1 MLYFLIA
8 IGATTVGSL
17 TGMGGGVIIKPLMD
31 VLHGFDVQTIG
42 VLSSLTVFSM
52 SVVSIGKQMLAR
64 TKIPFGTAI
73 PLALGSVAGGLAG
86 EKLLQVIVDAL
97 RANSAVTVVQNVVL
111 SLLILAVFLYM
122 KNKSRIP
129 SRELRGVVVSLLVG
143 VFLGVCSSFLG
154 IGGGPINVALIIYLF
169 SFDTKTATVCSLVTI
184 LFAQISK
191 LTTVALTTGFGVF
204 DLSIAPVMIVG
215 AIAGGFIGASLN
227 KKCSEAAVAKAFN
240 AGAGHLHLQY
250 RPQSGRLRLGKE
262 RISPRRNP
270 FLFYAVCG
278 KIERGKARCIYAE
291 NSKGEAPDLPGGAAG
306 AGHQRHPRQSAVSQ
320 GRAGRRPLRP
330 R

>member
-1 MLYFLIA
+1 MQYVLYFLIA

-73 PLALGSVAGGLAG
+73 PLALGSVVGGLAG
-86 EKLLQVIVDAL
+86 EHLLQLIVDAL
-97 RANSAVTVVQNVVL
+97 QANAAVTVVQNVVL
-111 SLLILAVFLYM
+111 GLLILAVFLYM

-129 SRELRGVVVSLLVG
+129 SRQLRGAAVALLVG

-169 SFDTKTATVCSLVTI
+169 GYDTKSATVCSIVTI
-184 LFAQISK
+184 LFSQISK
-191 LTTVALTTGFGVF
+191 LGSVALSTGFAVY
-204 DLSIAPVMIVG
+204 DLSILPVMVVG
-215 AIAGGFIGASLN
+215 AIAGGFIGASLS
-227 KKCSEAAVAKAFN
+227 KKLQEQTVDRAFN
-240 AGAGHLHLQY
+240 AVQLLVLALA
-250 RPQSGRLRLGKE
+250 
-262 RISPRRNP
+262 IVNIIRN
-270 FLFYAVCG
+270 
-278 KIERGKARCIYAE
+278 
-291 NSKGEAPDLPGGAAG
+291 AAG
-306 AGHQRHPRQSAVSQ
+306 
-320 GRAGRRPLRP
+320 
-330 R
+330 

>member
-73 PLALGSVAGGLAG
+73 PLALGSVMGGLAG

-129 SRELRGVVVSLLVG
+129 SQELRGVVVSLLVG
-143 VFLGVCSSFLG
+143 VFLGICSSFLG
-154 IGGGPINVALIIYLF
+154 IGGPINVALIIYLF

-227 KKCSEAAVAKAFN
+227 KKCSEAAVEKAFN
-240 AGAGHLHLQY
+240 AVQLLVLA
-250 RPQSGRLRLGKE
+250 
-262 RISPRRNP
+262 ISIFNIVRN
-270 FLFYAVCG
+270 L
-278 KIERGKARCIYAE
+278 
-291 NSKGEAPDLPGGAAG
+291 AA
-306 AGHQRHPRQSAVSQ
+306 
-320 GRAGRRPLRP
+320 
-330 R
+330 

>member
-1 MLYFLIA
+1 MQYVLYFLIA

-73 PLALGSVAGGLAG
+73 PLALGSVMGGLAG

-111 SLLILAVFLYM
+111 SLLILAVFQ
-122 KNKSRIP
+122 
-129 SRELRGVVVSLLVG
+129 ELRGVVVSLLVG
-143 VFLGVCSSFLG
+143 VFLGICSSFLG

-227 KKCSEAAVAKAFN
+227 KKCSEAAVEKAFN
-240 AGAGHLHLQY
+240 AVQLLVLA
-250 RPQSGRLRLGKE
+250 
-262 RISPRRNP
+262 ISIFNIVRY
-270 FLFYAVCG
+270 L
-278 KIERGKARCIYAE
+278 
-291 NSKGEAPDLPGGAAG
+291 AA
-306 AGHQRHPRQSAVSQ
+306 
-320 GRAGRRPLRP
+320 
-330 R
+330 

>member
-1 MLYFLIA
+1 MQYVLYFLIA

-64 TKIPFGTAI
+64 TKIPFG
-73 PLALGSVAGGLAG
+73 SVMGGLAG

-129 SRELRGVVVSLLVG
+129 SQELRGVVVSLLVG
-143 VFLGVCSSFLG
+143 VFLGICSSFLG

-227 KKCSEAAVAKAFN
+227 KKCSEAAVEKAFN
-240 AGAGHLHLQY
+240 AVQLLVLA
-250 RPQSGRLRLGKE
+250 
-262 RISPRRNP
+262 ISIFNIVRN
-270 FLFYAVCG
+270 L
-278 KIERGKARCIYAE
+278 
-291 NSKGEAPDLPGGAAG
+291 AA
-306 AGHQRHPRQSAVSQ
+306 
-320 GRAGRRPLRP
+320 
-330 R
+330 

>member
-1 MLYFLIA
+1 MQYVLYFLIA

-73 PLALGSVAGGLAG
+73 PLALGSVAGGLLG
-86 EKLLQVIVDAL
+86 QWMLKLIVA
-97 RANSAVTVVQNVVL
+97 SAPKNLVTVVQNAVL
-111 SLLILAVFLYM
+111 SVLILAVFLYM
-122 KNKSRIP
+122 RNKSHIKSMSLHGLAP
-129 SRELRGVVVSLLVG
+129 SVLVG
-143 VFLGVCSSFLG
+143 VFLGICSSFLG

-191 LTTVALTTGFGVF
+191 LATVALTTGFGVF

-227 KKCSEAAVAKAFN
+227 KKCSEAAVEKAFN
-240 AGAGHLHLQY
+240 AVQLLVLA
-250 RPQSGRLRLGKE
+250 
-262 RISPRRNP
+262 ISIFNIVRN
-270 FLFYAVCG
+270 L
-278 KIERGKARCIYAE
+278 
-291 NSKGEAPDLPGGAAG
+291 AA
-306 AGHQRHPRQSAVSQ
+306 
-320 GRAGRRPLRP
+320 
-330 R
+330 

>member
-1 MLYFLIA
+1 MQYVLYFLIA

-73 PLALGSVAGGLAG
+73 PLALGSVMGGLAG

-129 SRELRGVVVSLLVG
+129 SQELRGVVVS
-143 VFLGVCSSFLG
+143 CSSFLG

-227 KKCSEAAVAKAFN
+227 KKCSEAAVEKAFN
-240 AGAGHLHLQY
+240 AVQLLVLA
-250 RPQSGRLRLGKE
+250 
-262 RISPRRNP
+262 ISIFNIVRN
-270 FLFYAVCG
+270 L
-278 KIERGKARCIYAE
+278 
-291 NSKGEAPDLPGGAAG
+291 AA
-306 AGHQRHPRQSAVSQ
+306 
-320 GRAGRRPLRP
+320 
-330 R
+330 

>member
-1 MLYFLIA
+1 MQYVLYFLIA

-111 SLLILAVFLYM
+111 SLLILAVFLG
-122 KNKSRIP
+122 I
-129 SRELRGVVVSLLVG
+129 
-143 VFLGVCSSFLG
+143 CSSFLG

-227 KKCSEAAVAKAFN
+227 KKCSEAAVEKAFN
-240 AGAGHLHLQY
+240 AVQLLVLA
-250 RPQSGRLRLGKE
+250 
-262 RISPRRNP
+262 ISIFNIVRN
-270 FLFYAVCG
+270 L
-278 KIERGKARCIYAE
+278 
-291 NSKGEAPDLPGGAAG
+291 AA
-306 AGHQRHPRQSAVSQ
+306 
-320 GRAGRRPLRP
+320 
-330 R
+330 

>member
-1 MLYFLIA
+1 MQYVLYFLIA

-73 PLALGSVAGGLAG
+73 PLALGSVMGGLAG

-129 SRELRGVVVSLLVG
+129 SQELRGVVVSLLVG
-143 VFLGVCSSFLG
+143 VFLGICSSFLG
-154 IGGGPINVALIIYLF
+154 IGGGVANKVTVDEPINVALIIYLF

-227 KKCSEAAVAKAFN
+227 KKCSEAAVEKAFN
-240 AGAGHLHLQY
+240 AVQLLVLA
-250 RPQSGRLRLGKE
+250 
-262 RISPRRNP
+262 ISIFNIVRN
-270 FLFYAVCG
+270 L
-278 KIERGKARCIYAE
+278 
-291 NSKGEAPDLPGGAAG
+291 AA
-306 AGHQRHPRQSAVSQ
+306 
-320 GRAGRRPLRP
+320 
-330 R
+330 